1 MNKDLHNLL
10 CDINKLCM
18 LIQTF
23 SDAYNYCM
31 GEGKN
36 DAHLMILNRS
46 ILNQSLEIREKLDIL
61 FLKF

>member
-36 DAHLMILNRS
+36 DAHLMILNA
-46 ILNQSLEIREKLDIL
+46 
-61 FLKF
+61 